1 MTAVFTGISAAASRV
16 VTIALL
22 VYVALVGRSN
32 LLDYLS
38 VAVVASNADGGVG
51 EFLLDLHAWGED
63 DAACGDE
70 GGTYEVNLLN
80 GVASHT
86 ESHGSETW
94 DCHTVTL
101 SGPCHDDV
109 AQCVPRCVYHTLWQ
123 SGTERSFLD
132 YLVGSKFAVELWSEH
147 ECVAGFVL
155 VERYVTLN
163 CLKFHSHNV

>member
-1 MTAVFTGISAAASRV
+1 MFVLRAVLEIFVSVLGGFLRKSVAPRRGLWLAHVSVAVSAAFGSAATFGSAAALTAVFTGISAAASRG

-51 EFLLDLHAWGED
+51 EFLLDLHTWGED

-80 GVASHT
+80 ALPRT
-86 ESHGSETW
+86 
-94 DCHTVTL
+94 
-101 SGPCHDDV
+101 PNRM
-109 AQCVPRCVYHTLWQ
+109 VPRPGIATL
-123 SGTERSFLD
+123 
-132 YLVGSKFAVELWSEH
+132 
-147 ECVAGFVL
+147 
-155 VERYVTLN
+155 
-163 CLKFHSHNV
+163 